1 MCPVGSTGGEY
12 GVRIVTGNDLK
23 TGDVIWWTGQGW
35 SRHLAKAVD
44 AGNQAEAILAREDAE
59 RRVNAGYI
67 IEAEM
72 TEDGPRSEEHTSE
85 LQSLMRIS
93 YAVFCL
99 KKKNT
104 QHPHTPKPSH
114 PNPPPTPT
122 TPHTTPESTH
132 H

>member
-1 MCPVGSTGGEY
+1 MGPVGSTGGEY

-72 TEDGPRSEEHTSE
+72 TEDGPIPRHIKD
-85 LQSLMRIS
+85 RIRAS
-93 YAVFCL
+93 G
-99 KKKNT
+99 
-104 QHPHTPKPSH
+104 
-114 PNPPPTPT
+114 PTVRADLGT
-122 TPHTTPESTH
+122 IGSASCRERVCQYF
-132 H
+132 

>member
-1 MCPVGSTGGEY
+1 MLIRDWSSDGCSSDLREIGPVGSTGGEY

-72 TEDGPRSEEHTSE
+72 TEDGPLPRHIKD
-85 LQSLMRIS
+85 RIRAS
-93 YAVFCL
+93 G
-99 KKKNT
+99 
-104 QHPHTPKPSH
+104 
-114 PNPPPTPT
+114 PTVDRK
-122 TPHTTPESTH
+122 STH
-132 H
+132 LNSSH